1 MSDKPAFTR
10 RQFLGASLAMI
21 STAAA
26 VPVFLDNAA
35 FAMADADS
43 GVKPGNKPGT
53 PDQRIL
59 VVVQLSGGNDGLN
72 TVVPFGM
79 PEYYNARPRMAIAEK
94 DALRIAGA
102 NGIGLNPELAPLKAM
117 LDDGLASIIQGV
129 GYPNPNRSHFSS
141 MDIWHTADTTGGR
154 GLGWIGRAMDEEL
167 ATHNGQIPATS
178 CVCIGGEAPLAAAGM
193 QYKPISFERSNLFRW
208 VGRDL
213 HPALG
218 AEYDR
223 VSRAGVVGPAAV
235 AEQPARPLN
244 TSGPA
249 NQAAFVM
256 RTALDAQ
263 LASDRIRGALA
274 GAPLTT
280 FPDSPLAN
288 QLKMVAAM
296 IRAELPTRVY
306 YVSMGSFDTHA
317 NQPNNHGRLLNQFSS
332 AVQAFYEELK
342 AMGQR
347 SRVLTL
353 AFSEFGRRV
362 EQNASNGTDHGT
374 AGPLFMFGDMIR
386 PGLLGDHPSLK
397 AEHLDKG
404 DLVFNAD
411 FRSIYADVLEGWMKI
426 DSKKVL
432 GAAFPR
438 AQVLASKARV

>member
-1 MSDKPAFTR
+1 MSNQPAFTR
-10 RQFLGASLAMI
+10 RQFLGTSLAMI

-26 VPVFLDNAA
+26 VPIFLDDSAW
-35 FAMADADS
+35 AMADPDGRA
-43 GVKPGNKPGT
+43 PGNIPGT

-59 VVVQLSGGNDGLN
+59 VVVQLTGGNDGLN

-79 PEYYNARPRMAIAEK
+79 PEYYNSRPRMAIEEK
-94 DALRIAGA
+94 QVLRIAGA
-102 NGIGLNPELAPLKAM
+102 DGVGLNPELAPLKSM
-117 LDDGLASIIQGV
+117 LDDGMASIIQGV

-141 MDIWHTADTTGGR
+141 MDIWHTADTNGGR
-154 GLGWIGRAMDEEL
+154 GLGWLGRAMDEEL
-167 ATHNGQIPATS
+167 ATHDGKIPATS
-178 CVCIGGEAPLAAAGM
+178 CVCVGGEAPLAAAGM
-193 QYKPISFERSNLFRW
+193 LYKPISFERSNLFRW

-223 VSRAGVVGPAAV
+223 INRAGVVGPAAE
-235 AEQPARPLN
+235 AAARPLISSAN
-244 TSGPA
+244 GPA

-274 GAPLTT
+274 GDPLTA

-288 QLKMVAAM
+288 QLKMVAKM
-296 IRAELPTRVY
+296 IKAELPTRVY

-317 NQPNNHGRLLNQFSS
+317 NQPNNHGRLLGQFSA
-332 AVQAFYEELK
+332 AVQAFYAELK

-374 AGPLFMFGDMIR
+374 AGPVFMFGDMIR
-386 PGLLGDHPSLK
+386 PGLLGEHPSLK
-397 AEHLDKG
+397 ADRLDKG

-411 FRSIYADVLEGWMKI
+411 FRSIYADVLDGWMKI
-426 DSKKVL
+426 NSAKVL
-432 GAAFPR
+432 GQAFPR
-438 AQVLASKARV
+438 AQVLKTKARV